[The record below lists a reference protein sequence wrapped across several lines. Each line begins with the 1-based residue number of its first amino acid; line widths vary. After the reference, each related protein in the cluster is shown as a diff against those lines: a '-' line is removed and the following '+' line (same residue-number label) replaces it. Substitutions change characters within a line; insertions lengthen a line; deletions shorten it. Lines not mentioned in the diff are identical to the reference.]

1 MPTHMNLTYTEMEE
15 AMAGVQK
22 LQNLATHHGIT
33 DIFSDNGGKVVQVA
47 VAVGLD
53 IVPGRLGA
61 DAQDRLGNEY
71 EMKTLD
77 LAKKTARGFST
88 NHHLNR
94 GTIAKFRKRRFVFAT
109 YDGIILQ
116 EAFMVMP
123 EDMEPIY
130 QKWERTLKSQDHI
143 NNPKIPL
150 QYVREVGQVM
160 YLKDVAPAW
169 MEGKTPIAD
178 LVNA

>member
-1 MPTHMNLTYTEMEE
+1 MPTHMNLFYAEMEA

-22 LQNLATHHGIT
+22 LQNLAQYHGIT

-53 IVPGRLGA
+53 IVPGRMGA
-61 DAQDRLGNEY
+61 DARDRLGNEY

-77 LAKKTARGFST
+77 LAKKTRGFST
-88 NHHLNR
+88 NHHLNL
-94 GTIAKFRKRRFVFAT
+94 GTIAKFRSRRFVFAT
-109 YDGIILQ
+109 YGGIVLQ
-116 EAFMVMP
+116 EAFMVLP
-123 EDMEPIY
+123 EDMEPLY
-130 QKWERTLKSQDHI
+130 EKWTRMLKSQDHI

-150 QYVREVGQVM
+150 DYVRDVGTVM

-178 LVNA
+178 LVDA

>member
-1 MPTHMNLTYTEMEE
+1 MPTHMNLNYVEMEE

-22 LQNLATHHGIT
+22 LQHLAQYHGVP

-53 IVPGRLGA
+53 IIPGRTGA
-61 DAQDRLGNEY
+61 DAKDRLGNEY

-77 LAKKTARGFST
+77 LDREVRGFST
-88 NHHLNR
+88 NHHLNAH
-94 GTIAKFRKRRFVFAT
+94 TIAKYRSRRFSFAT
-109 YDGIILQ
+109 YNTTVLQ
-116 EAFMVMP
+116 EVYMVMP
-123 EDMEPIY
+123 EDLEVYY
-130 QKWERTLKSQDHI
+130 QKWERMLKSRTHI
-143 NNPKIPL
+143 NNPKISL
-150 QYVREVGQVM
+150 DHVREVGTVM

-178 LVNA
+178 IVPA